1 MPGKRTQSSKR
12 AATPSSSKH
21 RSSTSAPSN
30 LKPSLLGLKP
40 PVKPSKKGS
49 AAAGHHKARDAD
61 VRARLDSDRDAL
73 RAALEGPDKDRPSQN
88 KALVEKKEAPK
99 ELARG
104 GDSLAQS
111 MDEVLDLFSTA

>member
-1 MPGKRTQSSKR
+1 MPGKRTQPSKR
-12 AATPSSSKH
+12 TATLFSASTKH
-21 RSSTSAPSN
+21 RSSTTASAK

-40 PVKPSKKGS
+40 PVKPSKKGT
-49 AAAGHHKARDAD
+49 HKARDAD
-61 VRARLDSDRDAL
+61 VRAKLDDDRDAL
-73 RAALEGPDKDRPSQN
+73 RAALEGPDKN

-111 MDEVLDLFSTA
+111 MDEVLDLFGAA

>member
-12 AATPSSSKH
+12 TATPSSSKH

-73 RAALEGPDKDRPSQN
+73 RAALEGPDKN
-88 KALVEKKEAPK
+88 KALVEKKEVPK